1 VLEYLSE
8 TREGAPFMTAA
19 GIKQLVCA
27 STLVAAL
34 STGLMAGVFFAFSTF
49 VMKALARLPI
59 PQGIQAMQS
68 INLTAVTPVFM
79 AALFG
84 STAVCV
90 LLAVYSLT
98 SWSEQAALYLLLGSL
113 LYLVGSFLTTVLFNV
128 PLNNALA
135 RVDPG
140 SVEGARLWARYLTSW
155 TAWNHVRTVSSI
167 LASAAYAFALSRWSR

>member
-1 VLEYLSE
+1 
-8 TREGAPFMTAA
+8 MTAA
-19 GIKQLVCA
+19 SIKQLVWA
-27 STLVAAL
+27 STLVAAV

-49 VMKALARLPI
+49 VMKALARLPT
-59 PQGIQAMQS
+59 PQGMQAMQS

-90 LLAVYSLT
+90 LLAVYSLL
-98 SWSEQAALYLLLGSL
+98 SWPQHPAFYLLLGSL

-128 PLNNALA
+128 PLNNGLA

-140 SVEGARLWARYLTSW
+140 SVDGARVWARYLTLW
-155 TAWNHVRTVSSI
+155 TAWNHVRTISSI
-167 LASAAYAFALSRWSR
+167 LASAAYGFALTRCNL

>member
-1 VLEYLSE
+1 
-8 TREGAPFMTAA
+8 MTAA
-19 GIKQLVCA
+19 SIKQVVWA

-68 INLTAVTPVFM
+68 INVTAINPVLM

-90 LLAVYSLT
+90 LLAVYSLLQ
-98 SWSEQAALYLLLGSL
+98 WPQPAAFYLLLGSL
-113 LYLVGSFLTTVLFNV
+113 LFLVGSFLTTALFNV

-140 SVEGARLWARYLTSW
+140 SVDGAGLWARYLTSW
-155 TAWNHVRTVSSI
+155 PAWNHVRTVSSL
-167 LASAAYAFALSRWSR
+167 LASAAYTFALSQCNR